1 MKESSWKIKE
11 FKECPQTSIQLKVH
25 DYPYEH
31 DLATE
36 KDEGDEKR
44 NPKNFA
50 IKGIIPS
57 EENHW
62 QNTQPEK
69 AKGIDY
75 NQKPSCKMNP
85 QGHKLIDH
93 RICRGYST
101 SIRKGCVEIA
111 SHLEYPHA
119 FGQKS

>member
-50 IKGIIPS
+50 I
-57 EENHW
+57 
-62 QNTQPEK
+62 
-69 AKGIDY
+69 KGIDY